1 MPAVGRHDEIA
12 RGSGAAVTGAVG
24 RLPDTAAS
32 EFAGE
37 MRRRQFAT
45 LLEHSPDAT
54 VVLDADGRICEWNP
68 AAELLLGLPRPEVI
82 GVPAHH
88 LVPPQHR
95 AQFDA
100 VWAQLLAAQL
110 TPPYA
115 TRWLRPDGS
124 WVSVSTHVASIQAS
138 DRFAGAVAI
147 VRARSAQD
155 EAVGVDAPEPS
166 GAPAPADDTRRL
178 GRAGTPP
185 QLGILERDGLT
196 GLPGRRRLQRRFAEP
211 IVAGLTRGVAVLDV
225 DAFALVNQTY
235 GPDAGDDVLIELAR
249 RLAPMAGLA
258 VLGRWQADAFVWVI
272 DAEDPAAALETLCAA
287 AKAALEDPFH
297 VGTDRLRLTVSTGLV
312 TSALAP
318 SGDLLTAAMDAL
330 RTAKDTGR
338 DRAVWY
344 SPAMRT
350 GSTGSFRL
358 ANDLH
363 HGIENGEL
371 RLHFQPIMRL
381 ATNEVVGVEALV
393 RWQRPGVGL
402 LSPVSFIDVA
412 ERTGQIELLGSWV
425 ARHACLAAADLV
437 QVPQGPRTVSV
448 NVSARQLSDPGLVE
462 MLRGALEDSGCAPST
477 IIVEV
482 TETALMHDLDAA
494 IATLEAIKAL
504 GVGLDLDD
512 FGTGYSSL
520 LYLKHFP
527 VDRIKIDQSFVAGLG
542 TNIADT
548 AIVASTI
555 ALAHSVGI
563 QAVAEG
569 VETGN
574 QLRQLRQM
582 GCDFAQGYLLSRP
595 LSLGLLYEWF
605 AQHVPAQ
612 LEPRDTAAGG
622 VQREP
627 SKANVL
633 DDVADLRD
641 EVADGRDGVADLRD
655 EVADGRD
662 QSGDKRDDASDVR
675 DGLADVR
682 DKIADV
688 RDDVAAARDTV
699 ADGRDAVD
707 GESVALRAPG
717 GIDRSA
723 LARQDAAFGRNRA
736 SADRVAGASERAQA
750 ERDRDAAQSERESG
764 ASERV
769 QAEHDRD
776 AAVADRNASTRGRP
790 ATKDVTHTGRSRLGP
805 GTHADSVK
813 GS

>member
-1 MPAVGRHDEIA
+1 M
-12 RGSGAAVTGAVG
+12 TGAVG
-24 RLPDTAAS
+24 QLPDMAAS
-32 EFAGE
+32 EFAAE
-37 MRRRQFAT
+37 LRRRQFAT

-54 VVLDADGRICEWNP
+54 VVLDAAGRICEWNP
-68 AAELLLGLPRPEVI
+68 AAETLLGLPRPEVI
-82 GVPAHH
+82 GVPARH
-88 LVPPQHR
+88 LVPPTYR

-100 VWAQLLAAQL
+100 VWSRLVVAQL
-110 TPPYA
+110 TPPY
-115 TRWLRPDGS
+115 TTPWLRPDGS
-124 WVSVSTHVASIQAS
+124 WVSVSTHIASIQAS

-147 VRARSAQD
+147 VRAGSAGS
-155 EAVGVDAPEPS
+155 EAVGIDAPEPF
-166 GAPAPADDTRRL
+166 GATVPTDGTRRL
-178 GRAGTPP
+178 RSAGAPP
-185 QLGILERDGLT
+185 QLGILERDELT
-196 GLPGRRRLQRRFAEP
+196 GLPGRRRLQRRLAEP
-211 IVAGLTRGVAVLDV
+211 IVAELTRGVAVLDV

-235 GPDAGDDVLIELAR
+235 GPDAGDDVLVELAR
-249 RLAPMAGLA
+249 RLAPMAGAA

-272 DAEDPAAALETLCAA
+272 DAEDPAAALEALCAA
-287 AKAALEDPFH
+287 AQAALNDPFH

-312 TSALAP
+312 TGALAP
-318 SGDLLTAAMDAL
+318 GGDLLTAAMDAL

-344 SPAMRT
+344 DAAMQT

-363 HGIENGEL
+363 RGIENGEL
-371 RLHFQPIMRL
+371 RLQFQPIMRL

-393 RWQRPGVGL
+393 RWERPGVGL

-437 QVPQGPRTVSV
+437 RVPQGPCTVSM
-448 NVSARQLSDPGLVE
+448 NVSARQLSDPGLVA

-482 TETALMHDLDAA
+482 TETALMRDLDTAV
-494 IATLEAIKAL
+494 ATLEDIKAL

-520 LYLKHFP
+520 LYLKRFP

-555 ALAHSVGI
+555 ALAHSFGI
-563 QAVAEG
+563 EAVAEG
-569 VETGN
+569 VETHD
-574 QLRQLRQM
+574 QLRLLHQM

-595 LSLGLLYEWF
+595 LSLGLLYEWLT
-605 AQHVPAQ
+605 QHVPAH
-612 LEPRDTAAGG
+612 LEPRDTAVSG
-622 VQREP
+622 VEREP
-627 SKANVL
+627 SRAYAL
-633 DDVADLRD
+633 DEVADLRD

-655 EVADGRD
+655 EMADSRD
-662 QSGDKRDDASDVR
+662 QSGDRRDDASDVR
-675 DGLADVR
+675 DGLADAR

-688 RDDVAAARDTV
+688 RDDVAAARDSV
-699 ADGRDAVD
+699 ADGRDAAD
-707 GESVALRAPG
+707 GGVGAPG
-717 GIDRSA
+717 TPEGVDASA

-736 SADRVAGASERAQA
+736 TAQRVTGASERARA
-750 ERDRDAAQSERESG
+750 ERDRDAAQCERESG

-769 QAEHDRD
+769 QAEHDRG
-776 AAVADRNASTRGRP
+776 AV
-790 ATKDVTHTGRSRLGP
+790 VTGRKAPTWGRTAATDATPIARPRPGP
-805 GTHADSVK
+805 RTHRQCQGDMT
-813 GS
+813 